1 VNRSVT
7 DRAPRDSSIRIRR
20 PKEERVNF
28 HFGICWEG
36 GDRWFYNGSMH
47 VPERNIALSNF
58 HTITFE
64 ASPRSIRDIDC
75 YRFCPALRMA
85 GSSFK
90 LSAVTP
96 QFRRAAFR
104 TF

>member
-1 VNRSVT
+1 MVLQ
-7 DRAPRDSSIRIRR
+7 PR
-20 PKEERVNF
+20 
-28 HFGICWEG
+28 HA
-36 GDRWFYNGSMH
+36 
-47 VPERNIALSNF
+47 PERNIALSNF

-64 ASPRSIRDIDC
+64 ASPRSSIRDIDC
-75 YRFCPALRMA
+75 CRFYSALRMA

-90 LSAVTP
+90 LSAVTS